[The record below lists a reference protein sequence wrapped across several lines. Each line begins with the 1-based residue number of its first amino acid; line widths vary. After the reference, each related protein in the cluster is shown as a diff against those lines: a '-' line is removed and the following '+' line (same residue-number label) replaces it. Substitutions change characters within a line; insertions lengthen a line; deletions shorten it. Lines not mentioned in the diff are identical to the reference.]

1 MLTDLWR
8 ILTSPQARKAQV
20 AIIALIAS
28 AAAAGLFP
36 PAIALWIQLAVS
48 ALSVAGIYVVPN
60 TKTAILEPEPVV
72 ALTPSPVITNPSH
85 RAEPTEFYINSDA
98 KG

>member
-36 PAIALWIQLAVS
+36 PAIALWINLVVS

-60 TKTAILEPEPVV
+60 TNQAILEPVKPVV
-72 ALTPSPVITNPSH
+72 APVPVESGPAH
-85 RAEPTEFYINSDA
+85 RAEPVEFYVNSDA

>member
-8 ILTSPQARKAQV
+8 ILTSPQARKCQV

-36 PAIALWIQLAVS
+36 AAIAIWINLAVT

-60 TKTAILEPEPVV
+60 SNTAVLEPTKKAELIVPEQPVV
-72 ALTPSPVITNPSH
+72 VQEQPVQAMY
-85 RAEPTEFYINSDA
+85 RGDVR
-98 KG
+98 G